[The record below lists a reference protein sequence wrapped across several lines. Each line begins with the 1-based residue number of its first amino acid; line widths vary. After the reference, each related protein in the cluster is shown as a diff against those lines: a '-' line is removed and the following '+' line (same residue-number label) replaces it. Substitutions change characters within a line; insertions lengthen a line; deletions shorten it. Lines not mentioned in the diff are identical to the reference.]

1 MDKAD
6 MLDHLKQHLPLETL
20 LDEIFVHSLSTD
32 EARACYEWIARMWDI
47 PTEDED
53 EQEEEDEP
61 ASP

>member
-20 LDEIFVHSLSTD
+20 LDEIFVNSLSTD
-32 EARACYEWIARMWDI
+32 EAKACYEWITRMWDI
-47 PTEDED
+47 PTEEED
-53 EQEEEDEP
+53 EEEEEDEP